1 MWPVF
6 KMSFFRVGLSRP
18 LSALGFSGHTS
29 ENCSVG
35 RNADAVSQ
43 FIRTQLNQEP
53 MFRSRR
59 SNSENN
65 PTASKLEVKA
75 RNIANDA
82 EKAVLVGLIPLL
94 GLVYILRIVQWY
106 LLRPNVES
114 DQTID
119 KNVQYRF
126 MNSKTR
132 LWVAVLLWPAIIVI
146 VCAAYLITA

>member
-1 MWPVF
+1 
-6 KMSFFRVGLSRP
+6 
-18 LSALGFSGHTS
+18 
-29 ENCSVG
+29 
-35 RNADAVSQ
+35 
-43 FIRTQLNQEP
+43 